1 MTLFERPSSI
11 RYYASDMLI
20 DQKWSVKIQLA
31 LERTKLLSLQWWTS
45 GFHKSR
51 NYLGISV

>member
-1 MTLFERPSSI
+1 MTLFERRSSI

-31 LERTKLLSLQWWTS
+31 LERTKLFSLQ
-45 GFHKSR
+45 
-51 NYLGISV
+51 